1 MFRKARLTALDMP
14 DKSTEADKST
24 GCGEG
29 PRRPRFAALEPT
41 EQQRETVWDQLQ
53 KVSTPGRD
61 HRGTHLLLV
70 YRRNSGGGMG
80 GPHLSTDGRMGLWAV
95 WSPSPLHL

>member
-1 MFRKARLTALDMP
+1 MFRKAQLTVLDMP
-14 DKSTEADKST
+14 DKSTEAEST

-41 EQQRETVWDQLQ
+41 EQQRETVWDQLL

-61 HRGTHLLLV
+61 HRGTPPAAGV
-70 YRRNSGGGMG
+70 QEEFGGGV
-80 GPHLSTDGRMGLWAV
+80 HT
-95 WSPSPLHL
+95 